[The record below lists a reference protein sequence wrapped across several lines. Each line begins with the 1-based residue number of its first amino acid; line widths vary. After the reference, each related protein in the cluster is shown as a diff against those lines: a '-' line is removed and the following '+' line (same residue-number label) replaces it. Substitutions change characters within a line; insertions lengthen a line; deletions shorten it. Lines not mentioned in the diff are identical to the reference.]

1 MLSLP
6 DHLQKLMQQ
15 PELLFAPFKGLT
27 DRPYRNALARHFGG
41 YDGMYAPFIS
51 GVGQER
57 INPSKL
63 VDLVPLEKN
72 LAPTIPQFISTDA
85 REIILFGKTF
95 EQYGYDHI
103 NWNLGCPF
111 SRIANKKRGCG
122 MLPYPDELNRM
133 LNEVFREFPIK
144 LSIKTRLGYYKPD
157 EIFKVLEVLNQYPI
171 HLLIIHARIGT
182 QIYSGEVNLEGF
194 KACLSASKHPLAY
207 NGDIFH
213 VARFREMQKL
223 FPQVNSWM
231 LGRGALIN
239 PFLPLEIREKH
250 TDEAEKRKKIT
261 AFINEVFEESQ
272 KTARNPARQLGYM
285 KAVWYY
291 LSGLFENP
299 QMTFSRIKRIN
310 DLNDYQR
317 IAEIALNQAFNTNM
331 GIEDYFRKGLKH
343 KTA

>member
-1 MLSLP
+1 
-6 DHLQKLMQQ
+6 MQL

-41 YDGMYAPFIS
+41 YDAMYAPFIS

-63 VDLVPLEKN
+63 VDLVPIEKN
-72 LAPTIPQFISTDA
+72 IAPTIPQFITTDA
-85 REIILFGKTF
+85 REMILFGKTF

-122 MLPYPDELNRM
+122 MLPYPDELNKI
-133 LNEVFREFPIK
+133 LNEVFREFPVK
-144 LSIKTRLGYYKPD
+144 LSIKTRLGYYKPY
-157 EIFKVLEVLNQYPI
+157 EIFKVLDVLNQYPI

-213 VARFREMQKL
+213 VARFREMQSL
-223 FPQVNSWM
+223 FPEVSTWM
-231 LGRGALIN
+231 LGRSALIN
-239 PFLPLEIREKH
+239 PFLPLEIRGIMLDD
-250 TDEAEKRKKIT
+250 TEKRKRLE
-261 AFINEVFEESQ
+261 AFVTEIFREGKMTIE
-272 KTARNPARQLGYM
+272 NPARQLGYM

-299 QMTFSRIKRIN
+299 VMVFSKIKTTKT
-310 DLNDYQR
+310 LTEYQQ
-317 IAEIALNQAFNTNM
+317 IVSNTLEQPFNSVA
-331 GIEDYFRKGLKH
+331 GIEEYLRTGVKH
-343 KTA
+343 IGV

>member
-1 MLSLP
+1 V
-6 DHLQKLMQQ
+6 QQ
-15 PELLFAPFKGLT
+15 PEILFAPFKGLT

-41 YDGMYAPFIS
+41 YDAMYAPFVS

-63 VDLVPLEKN
+63 VDVVPFEKN
-72 LAPTIPQFISTDA
+72 LVPTVPQFISTDA
-85 REIILFGKTF
+85 REISLLGKTF
-95 EQYGYDHI
+95 EQHGYEHI

-111 SRIANKKRGCG
+111 SRIADKKRGCG
-122 MLPYPDELNRM
+122 MLPYPHELDKI
-133 LNEVFREFPIK
+133 LNEVFKEFPIR

-157 EIFKVLEVLNQYPI
+157 EIFRVLEVLNQYPI
-171 HLLIIHARIGT
+171 HLLIIHARRGT

-223 FPQVNSWM
+223 FPQVNTWM

-239 PFLPLEIREKH
+239 PFLPLEIRERQAGE
-250 TDEAEKRKKIT
+250 TEKRTKIA
-261 AFINEVFEESQ
+261 AFINEVFEESL
-272 KTARNPARQLGYM
+272 KIARKPARQLGYM

-299 QMTFSRIKRIN
+299 QMTFSRIKRTN
-310 DLNDYQR
+310 NLNDYQQ
-317 IAEIALNQAFNTNM
+317 IVKSTLNQAFNPNK
-331 GIEDYFRKGLKH
+331 GIEEYFRKGVKH
-343 KTA
+343 IGA